1 MDDSIFKHPEGRG
14 GGGRG
19 GQGRGG
25 QGGRQKFWRGRGG
38 GFNRFQG
45 GGGGAGNPNVRTKRK
60 INFIN
65 SNFVK
70 YILFNIFDF
79 VSAFDRFQK
88 ERLYRS
94 MLFMMIYGDII

>member
-19 GQGRGG
+19 GQGGK
-25 QGGRQKFWRGRGG
+25 QKFWRGRGG

-45 GGGGAGNPNVRTKRK
+45 GGGGAGNPNVRTKRNV
-60 INFIN
+60 NFIN

-70 YILFNIFDF
+70 YMLFNIFDF
-79 VSAFDRFQK
+79 TSAFDRFQK
-88 ERLYRS
+88 ERLYQS

>member
-1 MDDSIFKHPEGRG
+1 MFKHPEGM
-14 GGGRG
+14 GGRG
-19 GQGRGG
+19 GHRGG
-25 QGGRQKFWRGRGG
+25 SRGGQKFWRGRG

-45 GGGGAGNPNVRTKRK
+45 GGGGGGNPNVRTKRNV
-60 INFIN
+60 NFIN

-70 YILFNIFDF
+70 YMLFNIFDF
-79 VSAFDRFQK
+79 TSAFDRFQK